1 MEKVGS
7 FDLYR
12 SNYYDKAAQVKKE
25 AETAA
30 AAKTKKTGASK
41 NKVELSRSAQ
51 NLLKEL
57 KKSYGNMD
65 FIVADYE
72 TDEEAASYLSRGAG
86 EYSVLITPEE
96 LEKMAAD
103 EDVKNKNLKTLDDAV
118 SQLKAMKD
126 KLGDKADQ
134 VTRLGVAIGDD
145 GSVSY
150 FAELEKVSEKQRERI
165 DRQRAEKKEAAAEE
179 AKKAEAK
186 REEGPEKTYSHA
198 KRTTVYAGSVDELMD
213 KIGKVDWNTVKE
225 GAQANGQRFDLTV

>member
-7 FDLYR
+7 FDLYH
-12 SNYYDKAAQVKKE
+12 SSYYDKTAQAKKE
-25 AETAA
+25 TGSAS
-30 AAKTKKTGASK
+30 AAKTKNAGTAQ
-41 NKVELSRSAQ
+41 NKVSLSRSAQ

-72 TDEEAASYLSRGAG
+72 TDEEAASYLSRGAS

-103 EDVKNKNLKTLDDAV
+103 KDVKNKNLKTLNDAV
-118 SQLKAMKD
+118 SQLDAMKD

-134 VTRLGVAIGDD
+134 VTRLGIAIGDD
-145 GSVSY
+145 GKVSY

-165 DRQRAEKKEAAAEE
+165 DKQRADKKEAAAD
-179 AKKAEAK
+179 AKKAE
-186 REEGPEKTYSHA
+186 EEARRAPT
-198 KRTTVYAGSVDELMD
+198 KRTTVYADSVEELAG
-213 KIGKVDWNTVKE
+213 KIQHVDWNAVKE
-225 GAQANGQRFDLTV
+225 EAPANGQRFNLTI